1 MKSNVPVI
9 RCRKIS
15 ESRQIANDCPGG
27 QSLLRRL
34 LNGIICFLVLGT
46 LILLDSAHAQDA
58 QKAFTDTTP
67 YKILK
72 GKVER
77 KDYHTYIE
85 KPFTLPEGVKRLRV
99 EFFYTGKE
107 QRTTIDIGIMDPAR
121 FRGWSGGSRNV
132 MTISAEDATPGYLPG
147 ALPGGRWKLLLGI
160 PNIREKVVAEYE
172 ARIYIETKTGI
183 TEFSDKP
190 ICAEAGWYRGDLHM
204 HSGNSDGKCT
214 SQSGKE
220 VPCPVCRIVET
231 ATDKGLNFIALT
243 DHNTISQADALRELQ
258 PAFDKI
264 LLVPGREITTFYGHA
279 NIFGLTDFI
288 DFRMTNPS
296 YAAAKNWMSAVN
308 NSGGIISINHPG
320 IPSGENCMGCGWQIE
335 NIPDKVITAVEVL
348 NGSSM
353 KYSIEG
359 PIEGWDQ
366 WHKMLNSGQH
376 VTAIGGSD
384 DHHSETI
391 GTPATVIY
399 MKELSVQGLID
410 GIRSGRVFIDIEG
423 NKNHFL
429 DLSATNKENRDEY
442 MGGTLKVKPSDT
454 INLTAYV
461 KGVSGGK
468 IEFIIDGKLNSKLN
482 RELLSDNEKIQ
493 VKWQTDDNR
502 HSIYIKVRDKEEKL
516 VLVGNPIY
524 IESAATTP

>member
-1 MKSNVPVI
+1 MKSNGI
-9 RCRKIS
+9 FC
-15 ESRQIANDCPGG
+15 
-27 QSLLRRL
+27 LLL
-34 LNGIICFLVLGT
+34 FGA
-46 LILLDSAHAQDA
+46 LILLDCAHAQE
-58 QKAFTDTTP
+58 TP

-99 EFFYTGKE
+99 EFFYNGKD
-107 QRTTIDIGIMDPAR
+107 QRTTIDIGLMDPVR
-121 FRGWSGGSRNV
+121 FRGWSGGARNV
-132 MTISAEDATPGYLPG
+132 FTISAEDATPGYLPG

-160 PNIREKVVAEYE
+160 PNIREKVVSEYE
-172 ARIYIETKTGI
+172 ARVYIETKTGV
-183 TEFSDKP
+183 TAFSDKP
-190 ICAEAGWYRGDLHM
+190 ISTKAGWYRGDLHM
-204 HSGNSDGKCT
+204 HSGNSDGKCI
-214 SQSGKE
+214 SQLGHE
-220 VPCPVCRIVET
+220 VPCPVYRIVET
-231 ATDKGLNFIALT
+231 ATTKGLDFIAVT
-243 DHNTISQADALRELQ
+243 DHNTIAQADALRESQ

-288 DFRMTNPS
+288 DFRMTNAS

-320 IPSGENCMGCGWQIE
+320 IPSGEDCMGCGWQIE

-348 NGSSM
+348 NGASM
-353 KYSIEG
+353 KHSIEG

-384 DHHSETI
+384 DHHAETI
-391 GTPATVIY
+391 GTPTTVIY
-399 MKELSVQGLID
+399 MKELSVRGLID

-423 NKNHFL
+423 NAAHFL
-429 DLSATNKENRDEY
+429 DLSATDKENRDEY
-442 MGGTLKVKPSDT
+442 MGGTLKVKASDT
-454 INLTAYV
+454 IQLTASV

-468 IEFIIDGKLNSKLN
+468 IEFIIDGKLNSILN
-482 RELLSDNEKIQ
+482 RELLSNDEKIQ
-493 VKWQTDDNR
+493 VKWEADANR
-502 HSIYIKVRDKEEKL
+502 HSIYIKVRDKEGKL

-524 IESAATTP
+524 IEESYRTYGSG

>member
-1 MKSNVPVI
+1 MKSN
-9 RCRKIS
+9 
-15 ESRQIANDCPGG
+15 G
-27 QSLLRRL
+27 L
-34 LNGIICFLVLGT
+34 ICFLLFAAPI
-46 LILLDSAHAQDA
+46 LIENAHAQDT
-58 QKAFTDTTP
+58 QRAFSNNIPLKT
-67 YKILK
+67 LK

-85 KPFTLPEGVKRLRV
+85 RSFTLPDSVKRLRI
-99 EFFYTGKE
+99 EFSYNGKE
-107 QRTTIDIGIMDPAR
+107 QRTTIDIGLMDPAR
-121 FRGWSGGSRNV
+121 FRGWSGGARNDL
-132 MTISAEDATPGYLPG
+132 TISAEDATPGYLAGP
-147 ALPGGRWKLLLGI
+147 LPSGEWKLLLGV
-160 PNIREKVVAEYE
+160 PNIREGIVSEYE
-172 ARIYIETKTGI
+172 ARIYIETQTGV

-190 ICAEAGWYRGDLHM
+190 IRAEAGWYRGDLHM

-220 VPCPVCRIVET
+220 VGCPVYKIVET
-231 ATDKGLNFIALT
+231 ATDKGLDFITVT
-243 DHNTISQADALRELQ
+243 DHNTISQANALRELQ

-279 NIFGLTDFI
+279 NIFGLTDFV
-288 DFRMTNPS
+288 DFRMTNAS

-308 NSGGIISINHPG
+308 NNGGIISINHPG
-320 IPSGENCMGCGWQIE
+320 VPSGEACMGCGWQIE

-348 NGSSM
+348 NGGSM

-359 PIEGWDQ
+359 SIEGWDQ

-384 DHHSETI
+384 DHHAATI
-391 GTPATVIY
+391 GTPTTIIY

-423 NKNHFL
+423 KKDHFL
-429 DLSATNKENRDEY
+429 DLSAANGENEAC
-442 MGGTLKVKPSDT
+442 MGGTLKGEPSDT

-468 IEFIIDGKLNSKLN
+468 IEFIIDGKLNSTLD
-482 RELLSDNEKIQ
+482 REILSNDEKIR
-493 VKWQTDDNR
+493 VNWETDDNR
-502 HSIYIKVRDKEEKL
+502 HSIYIKVRGKDGRL

-524 IESAATTP
+524 VEGR